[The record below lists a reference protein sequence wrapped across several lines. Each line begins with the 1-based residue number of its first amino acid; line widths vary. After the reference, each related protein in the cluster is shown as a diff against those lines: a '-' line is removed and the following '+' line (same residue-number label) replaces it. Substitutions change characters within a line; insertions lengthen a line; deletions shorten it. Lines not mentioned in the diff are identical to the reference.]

1 MITIYKDVEVQ
12 IDTDEIWEE
21 VLDDMST
28 DEIEDYLKE
37 RCKRKLS
44 TFTMTKKDVES
55 VLLSIAQ
62 LRLSP
67 NMLCCKDRVKDA
79 INETMN
85 ELWWW

>member
-1 MITIYKDVEVQ
+1 MITVYKDVEVQ
-12 IDTDEIWEE
+12 IDTDEIWQE

-37 RCKRKLS
+37 RCKRELP

-67 NMLCCKDRVKDA
+67 NMLCCKDRVKDV

>member
-1 MITIYKDVEVQ
+1 MRTIYKDIEVQ
-12 IDTDEIWEE
+12 IDTDEIWKE

-37 RCKRKLS
+37 RHKRELS
-44 TFTMTKKDVES
+44 TSTMTMNKVES
-55 VLLSIAQ
+55 DLLSIAQ

-79 INETMN
+79 INEIMN

>member
-1 MITIYKDVEVQ
+1 MITVYKDVEVQ
-12 IDTDEIWEE
+12 IDTDEIWQE

-37 RCKRKLS
+37 RCKKEIP
-44 TFTMTKKDVES
+44 TITMDEAES
-55 VLLSIAQ
+55 ALLSIAQ

>member
-1 MITIYKDVEVQ
+1 MAIIYKDVEIR
-12 IDTDEIWEE
+12 IDTDEVWEE
-21 VLDDMST
+21 VLDNIST

-37 RCKRKLS
+37 RHKRELS
-44 TFTMTKKDVES
+44 TPTITMNEVES
-55 VLLSIAQ
+55 VLLSIAR

-67 NMLCCKDRVKDA
+67 NMLCCKDRVKDV

>member
-1 MITIYKDVEVQ
+1 MERSA
-12 IDTDEIWEE
+12 
-21 VLDDMST
+21 DDMST

-37 RCKRKLS
+37 LCKRELS

-67 NMLCCKDRVKDA
+67 NMLCCKDRVKDV

>member
-1 MITIYKDVEVQ
+1 MATIYKDVEVR
-12 IDTDEIWEE
+12 IDTDDIWEE

-37 RCKRKLS
+37 RRKRKLS

-85 ELWWW
+85 ELRWW

>member
-1 MITIYKDVEVQ
+1 MRTIYKDIEVQ

-37 RCKRKLS
+37 RCKRELS
-44 TFTMTKKDVES
+44 TFTMTMNEVES

>member
-1 MITIYKDVEVQ
+1 MKTIYKDVEVQ

-37 RCKRKLS
+37 RCKREIF

>member
-1 MITIYKDVEVQ
+1 MAIIYQDVQVR

-28 DEIEDYLKE
+28 DEIEDYLK
-37 RCKRKLS
+37 KRHKS
-44 TFTMTKKDVES
+44 TFTMTKEDVES

-67 NMLCCKDRVKDA
+67 NMLCCKDRVKDV
-79 INETMN
+79 INEIMN

>member
-1 MITIYKDVEVQ
+1 MAIIYKDVEVR
-12 IDTDEIWEE
+12 IDTDEVWEE
-21 VLDDMST
+21 VLDGMSM

-37 RCKRKLS
+37 RCKRELS
-44 TFTMTKKDVES
+44 TFTMTMNEVES

-67 NMLCCKDRVKDA
+67 NMLCCKDRVKDV
-79 INETMN
+79 INEIMN

>member
-1 MITIYKDVEVQ
+1 MATIYKGVEVH

-28 DEIEDYLKE
+28 DEIEDYLKK
-37 RCKRKLS
+37 RCKREIS
-44 TFTMTKKDVES
+44 TFTMTQKDVES

-67 NMLCCKDRVKDA
+67 NMLCCKDRVKDV

>member
-1 MITIYKDVEVQ
+1 MAIIYKDVEVR
-12 IDTDEIWEE
+12 ISTDEIWEE
-21 VLDDMST
+21 VLDGMST

-37 RCKRKLS
+37 RHKRESS
-44 TFTMTKKDVES
+44 TFTMTMNEVES

-67 NMLCCKDRVKDA
+67 NMLCCKDRVKDV

>member
-1 MITIYKDVEVQ
+1 MKTIYKDVEVR

-37 RCKRKLS
+37 RHKRELS
-44 TFTMTKKDVES
+44 TSTMTMNEVES

-67 NMLCCKDRVKDA
+67 NMLCCNDRVKDA
-79 INETMN
+79 INEIMN

>member
-1 MITIYKDVEVQ
+1 MRTIYKDVEVQ

-37 RCKRKLS
+37 RCKRELS
-44 TFTMTKKDVES
+44 TFTMTMNEVES

>member
-1 MITIYKDVEVQ
+1 MITISTDVEVQ

-37 RCKRKLS
+37 RRKRESS
-44 TFTMTKKDVES
+44 TSTMTKKDVES

>member
-1 MITIYKDVEVQ
+1 MITIFKDVEVQ

-37 RCKRKLS
+37 RHKRELS
-44 TFTMTKKDVES
+44 TFTMTMNEVES

-67 NMLCCKDRVKDA
+67 NMLCCKDRVKDV
-79 INETMN
+79 INEIMN

>member
-1 MITIYKDVEVQ
+1 MATIYKDVEVR
-12 IDTDEIWEE
+12 IDTDDIWEE

-37 RCKRKLS
+37 RHKSELS
-44 TFTMTKKDVES
+44 TFTMTKEDVES

-67 NMLCCKDRVKDA
+67 NMLCCKDRVKDV
-79 INETMN
+79 INEIMN

>member
-1 MITIYKDVEVQ
+1 MAIIYKDVEVR

-37 RCKRKLS
+37 RHKRGLS
-44 TFTMTKKDVES
+44 TSTMTMNEVES

-67 NMLCCKDRVKDA
+67 NMLCCKDRVKDV
-79 INETMN
+79 INEIMN

>member
-1 MITIYKDVEVQ
+1 MATIYKDVEVR
-12 IDTDEIWEE
+12 IDTDDIWEE

-37 RCKRKLS
+37 RCKSKLS
-44 TFTMTKKDVES
+44 TFTMTTKEVES
-55 VLLSIAQ
+55 ALLSIAQ

>member
-1 MITIYKDVEVQ
+1 MRTIYKDVEVQ

>member
-1 MITIYKDVEVQ
+1 MAIIYKDVEVR
-12 IDTDEIWEE
+12 IDTDEVWEE
-21 VLDDMST
+21 VLDGMST

-37 RCKRKLS
+37 QCKRELS
-44 TFTMTKKDVES
+44 TFTMTMNEVES

-67 NMLCCKDRVKDA
+67 NMLCCKDRVKDV
-79 INETMN
+79 INEIMN

>member
-1 MITIYKDVEVQ
+1 MAIIYKDVEVR
-12 IDTDEIWEE
+12 INTDEIWEE
-21 VLDDMST
+21 VLDGMST

-37 RCKRKLS
+37 RHKRELS
-44 TFTMTKKDVES
+44 TFTMTMNEVES
-55 VLLSIAQ
+55 VLLRIAQ

-67 NMLCCKDRVKDA
+67 NMLCCKDRVKDV

>member
-1 MITIYKDVEVQ
+1 MRTIYKDVEVQ

-37 RCKRKLS
+37 RCKRELA
-44 TFTMTKKDVES
+44 TFTMTKKEVES

-67 NMLCCKDRVKDA
+67 NMLCCKDRVKDV

>member
-1 MITIYKDVEVQ
+1 MVTIYKDVEVQ
-12 IDTDEIWEE
+12 IDTDEIWKE

-37 RCKRKLS
+37 RCKRELS

-67 NMLCCKDRVKDA
+67 NMLCCKDRVKDV

>member
-1 MITIYKDVEVQ
+1 MKTIYKDVEVR

-37 RCKRKLS
+37 RHKRELS
-44 TFTMTKKDVES
+44 TSTM
-55 VLLSIAQ
+55 
-62 LRLSP
+62 
-67 NMLCCKDRVKDA
+67 
-79 INETMN
+79 TMN